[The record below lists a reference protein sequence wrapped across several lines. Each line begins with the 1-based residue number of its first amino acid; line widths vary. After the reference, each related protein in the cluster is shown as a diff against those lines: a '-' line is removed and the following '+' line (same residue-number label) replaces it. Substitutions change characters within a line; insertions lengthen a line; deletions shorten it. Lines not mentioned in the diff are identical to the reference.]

1 MGPLWRAPSH
11 ELGSHPMR
19 FGNTPRA
26 RRRPRQPDRDR
37 SPSARSASSSLS
49 LGTNRWS

>member
-1 MGPLWRAPSH
+1 MGPLGRAPSH
-11 ELGSHPMR
+11 TLGCHLMR

-37 SPSARSASSSLS
+37 SPNTRSASSNLS